1 MMRRLHIATVYA
13 TPGNTAAEIPS
24 VKEIDAAFSNRVIA
38 DVTSSV
44 ICGTLRAAADLTQA
58 AKGVMLAMLRGQ
70 NEVSGAI
77 LHRISHT
84 SGVAVR
90 ETAAGGGDFESVA
103 TGLVAGAIE
112 RATTMGVNRE
122 EAAAA
127 AADGALRAANIAGS
141 HAFEAVEKAV
151 TRSIDGVQV
160 VMKKPTCNQQITN
173 RARSY

>member
-1 MMRRLHIATVYA
+1 
-13 TPGNTAAEIPS
+13 
-24 VKEIDAAFSNRVIA
+24 
-38 DVTSSV
+38 
-44 ICGTLRAAADLTQA
+44 
-58 AKGVMLAMLRGQ
+58 MLAMLRGQ

-77 LHRISHT
+77 LHRISHN

-90 ETAAGGGDFESVA
+90 ETAARGGDFESVA

-112 RATTMGVNRE
+112 SATKMGLSRE

-127 AADGALRAANIAGS
+127 AADGALRAASIAGS
-141 HAFEAVEKAV
+141 HAFETVEKAV

-173 RARSY
+173 RIPELLKGHYE